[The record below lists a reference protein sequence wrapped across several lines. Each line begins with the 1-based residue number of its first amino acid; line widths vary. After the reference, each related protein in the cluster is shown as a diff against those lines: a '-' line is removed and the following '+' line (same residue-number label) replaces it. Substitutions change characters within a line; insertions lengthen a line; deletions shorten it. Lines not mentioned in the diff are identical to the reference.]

1 MIGSGF
7 ISWIG
12 LTWSALMTGIAAIA
26 LFFS

>member
-7 ISWIG
+7 LAWVG
-12 LTWSALMTGIAAIA
+12 LTWSALMTGIAAFA